1 MALLLDY
8 LYCHN
13 GRCPLGSR
21 RAGSSSIEEIAMS
34 RAELQMRDRIKE
46 VATAMLIRNGYHGFR
61 FRDIANRLK
70 ITRTNVHY
78 YFGNKANLCEE
89 VIIDYVNET
98 IRKFEAIW
106 KNPDTTLEEK
116 IIAMMES
123 NQERYKKI
131 NPTGATANAWSLI
144 ARMRLD
150 RKIIGKKARDSLAH
164 FSIVLERMVTAGVEM
179 AIRKNEITPEAP
191 VKEITLQLVAI
202 ANSADPITQDA
213 GSFDRLEELYLA
225 FARIVSH
232 AYGLKKRS
240 KVVNLLSA

>member
-1 MALLLDY
+1 MGDI
-8 LYCHN
+8 CHAAD
-13 GRCPLGSR
+13 RCASVYNV
-21 RAGSSSIEEIAMS
+21 EERPMS
-34 RAELQMRDRIKE
+34 RAELQMRDRIKA

-61 FRDIANRLK
+61 FRDIADRLK

-78 YFGNKANLCEE
+78 YFGNKRNLCDE
-89 VIIDYVNET
+89 VVIDYVNET
-98 IRKFEAIW
+98 IRKFETIW
-106 KNPDTTLEEK
+106 KNPNTTLEEK
-116 IIAMMES
+116 IIRMMES
-123 NQERYKKI
+123 NRERYMGT

-164 FSIVLERMVTAGVEM
+164 FSVVLERMVTAGVQM

-213 GSFDRLEELYLA
+213 GSFARLEELYLA

-240 KVVNLLSA
+240 RVASLLSA